1 MVAAR
6 KQQRSSRGGAGG
18 AVWQKEKKKKT
29 GEYLGGRSTAAA
41 VVVSVEKIG
50 LGGRTRKRQTG
61 AVVWRQVARPGTWWA
76 AALLTEAPNKGWLAE
91 ENWSEREAPSGGVFA
106 GCSWGRAEC
115 LMHPCLCRRRRLLSS
130 WGQDRA
136 GSGKRLRSRGGFL
149 PDISPLIVGSHKN
162 TSSQRRQFTDSQAQP
177 LQGLE
182 PGLRADDRL
191 CTAALLT
198 LLLLLLLPW
207 IKPQHQARHT
217 CPLTTHCIAVPGLP
231 HPRPAA
237 SGQRTLDPVLVD
249 HVCQSRPP
257 RLACLCVRV
266 VEAAEGE

>member
-1 MVAAR
+1 M
-6 KQQRSSRGGAGG
+6 Q
-18 AVWQKEKKKKT
+18 
-29 GEYLGGRSTAAA
+29 AAA
-41 VVVSVEKIG
+41 GAELNVSCTPACAAAAAFCR
-50 LGGRTRKRQTG
+50 LGGRTGLAQ
-61 AVVWRQVARPGTWWA
+61 ASVYA
-76 AALLTEAPNKGWLAE
+76 A
-91 ENWSEREAPSGGVFA
+91 GG
-106 GCSWGRAEC
+106 
-115 LMHPCLCRRRRLLSS
+115 
-130 WGQDRA
+130 
-136 GSGKRLRSRGGFL
+136 GGFL